1 MPDNPQVAA
10 SKSESR
16 KDTGSTETALG
27 LEFAQ
32 LDDRA
37 RQRYGIEEGVQGVVV
52 ASVSADSPVAD
63 TGISPGDVIV
73 SVEQRAVNSPAE
85 IVERIE
91 KIGSASGR
99 ERGCQ
104 YVEISVVAVSLKKT
118 TQKTKTQ

>member
-37 RQRYGIEEGVQGVVV
+37 RQRYGIEEGVPGVVV
-52 ASVSADSPVAD
+52 ASGSADSPVAD

-73 SVEQRAVNSPAE
+73 SVEHRAVVRKRVVSGARVSGA
-85 IVERIE
+85 VEL
-91 KIGSASGR
+91 GGR
-99 ERGCQ
+99 R
-104 YVEISVVAVSLKKT
+104 VIKKKKNT
-118 TQKTKTQ
+118 N

>member
-85 IVERIE
+85 LVERIE
-91 KIGSASGR
+91 NARDEKRKEIGRAP
-99 ERGCQ
+99 
-104 YVEISVVAVSLKKT
+104 V
-118 TQKTKTQ
+118 